1 MGNSP
6 SSAAIGPLCAHPVTA
21 HPTVA
26 RLTDRDVRNL
36 NQLYGHDDELL
47 QLMCAAELLRD
58 CAKSAGDACALHFHH
73 AFVDAK
79 HERAFGEKLKEA
91 AGRLNASGLAALVPA
106 READG
111 SDAST
116 EDRDA
121 SANDETDAADP
132 SETDAADPSE
142 RPHLPAAGHLRPL
155 GSPDRQHEKLTRV
168 LDAEALVGALGDA
181 HVAAANARVDFIGRM
196 SEKIRA
202 LARQVEKAHH
212 VKLERHAP

>member
-58 CAKSAGDACALHFHH
+58 YAKSAGDACALHFHH

-106 READG
+106 READAQTRPPRTETRPRTTRPTPRIRPRPTPRIRPSARISRRG
-111 SDAST
+111 PPPTPRKPRPTARETHPRARRGARRRTRRRARRRRERSRGFHRTNVGKDSRARASGG
-116 EDRDA
+116 EGA
-121 SANDETDAADP
+121 SRQARKA
-132 SETDAADPSE
+132 
-142 RPHLPAAGHLRPL
+142 RP
-155 GSPDRQHEKLTRV
+155 
-168 LDAEALVGALGDA
+168 
-181 HVAAANARVDFIGRM
+181 
-196 SEKIRA
+196 
-202 LARQVEKAHH
+202 
-212 VKLERHAP
+212 

>member
-58 CAKSAGDACALHFHH
+58 YAKSAGDACALHFHH

-121 SANDETDAADP
+121 FANDETDAADP

-142 RPHLPAAGHLRPL
+142 RPHLPAAGHL
-155 GSPDRQHEKLTRV
+155 
-168 LDAEALVGALGDA
+168 
-181 HVAAANARVDFIGRM
+181 
-196 SEKIRA
+196 
-202 LARQVEKAHH
+202 
-212 VKLERHAP
+212 